1 MPFTHDQ
8 FLDVFGSYNRAVW
21 PAAAGLWLVTLGTHV
36 QLYRRHPKASPT
48 LAFLLALHWTWA
60 GAVYHLA
67 FFLPINPAAAL
78 FGVGFLLQA
87 ALFVWRAA
95 RRGGLTFTP
104 TPSIW
109 SRLGLLLILYAL
121 IYPVLGLLAGL
132 EYPRLPTFGVPC
144 PTTILTAGV
153 LLLAPRRE
161 ARILGV
167 IPVLW
172 AGVGGSGAFLLGIPA
187 DLMLPVAGLL
197 LVLYVFLPAGDRTR
211 VTA

>member
-8 FLDVFGSYNRAVW
+8 FLDVFGSYNRALW
-21 PAAAGLWLVTLGTHV
+21 PAATGLWIATLGTLV
-36 QLYRRHPKASPT
+36 QLYRRHPKASQI
-48 LAFLLALHWTWA
+48 LAFLLALHWAWA

-78 FGVGFLLQA
+78 FGIGFLLQA
-87 ALFVWRAA
+87 VLFLWRAA
-95 RRGGLTFTP
+95 RRGGLTLTP
-104 TPSIW
+104 SPSIW

-121 IYPVLGLLAGL
+121 IYPGLGLLAGL

-167 IPVLW
+167 FPVLW
-172 AGVGGSGAFLLGIPA
+172 AGVGGSAAFLLGIRA

-197 LVLYVFLPAGDRTR
+197 LVLYMLLPGGNRTR

>member
-1 MPFTHDQ
+1 LPFTHDQ

-21 PAAAGLWLVTLGTHV
+21 PAAAGLWLVTLGTLV
-36 QLYRRHPKASPT
+36 QLYRRHPKASPI

-87 ALFVWRAA
+87 ALFVWRTA

-104 TPSIW
+104 APSIW

-121 IYPVLGLLAGL
+121 IYPGLGLLAGL